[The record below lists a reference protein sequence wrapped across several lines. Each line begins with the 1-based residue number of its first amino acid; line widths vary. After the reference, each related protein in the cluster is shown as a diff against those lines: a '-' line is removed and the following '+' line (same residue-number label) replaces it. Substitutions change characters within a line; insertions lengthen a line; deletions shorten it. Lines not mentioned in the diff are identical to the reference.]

1 MLISIAIDFRL
12 ADVATRERFHLSEER
27 LTQLYRTA
35 RSEVVTEAALIG
47 TCNRTELYAWV
58 DSEDPKVVERAMQT
72 LARRWMRTR
81 SEGDQLLLASQRR
94 YGEEAAR
101 HVIRIAS
108 GLESQVLGDGQI
120 LGQLRAAY
128 KRASRGHAAGPV
140 LHRLFE
146 TALRT
151 GKRVQTETSL
161 SAGRNSVGAEAAV
174 TAAQRFGNLASA
186 RCVVVGAGKTGTRA
200 AKQLHKLGARDLVI
214 VNRTFERASELADF
228 VGGRAAPMEAVHIEA
243 AMADVVVIA
252 TASETPVIRADA
264 LAHAR
269 EACAASGYAL
279 LLLDLG
285 VPRNIDPRCAEQH
298 AVTLIDLDSLNQ
310 PLLDA
315 EEMRREAVPRAEMIC
330 NEEVASFMDWVAAM
344 PARDAIKPLREAL
357 EGVARREVAFAA
369 GSEQVA
375 ERAASRIV
383 AKLLA
388 GPMSALRRAVQRGEP
403 LDAQAMMLLEMFA
416 PSDSSTTRGGRGGR
430 HAARPRQE
438 SRQDSRDAAR
448 EIAREITREAS
459 VREVVVREVAV
470 REAAVRDLA
479 ARDARAHEVPTH
491 ETPARASE
499 AQLR

>member
-12 ADVATRERFHLSEER
+12 ADVATRERFHLSDER

-35 RSEVVTEAALIG
+35 RSEIVTEAALIA

-58 DSEDPKVVERAMQT
+58 DSEDMQVVERAMHT

-81 SEGDQLLLASQRR
+81 ADGDQLLRVSHRR
-94 YGEEAAR
+94 YGVEAAR
-101 HVIRIAS
+101 HVVRIAS

-120 LGQLRAAY
+120 LGQLRSAY
-128 KRASRGHAAGPV
+128 KRASHGDAAGPV

-146 TALRT
+146 TALRA
-151 GKRVQTETSL
+151 GKRVQTETAL

-174 TAAQRFGNLASA
+174 TAAQRFGNLGNA
-186 RCVVVGAGKTGTRA
+186 RCVVIGAGKTGTRA

-214 VNRTFERASELADF
+214 LNRTFERSAELAKF

-252 TASETPVIRADA
+252 TASQSAVISSAS
-264 LAHAR
+264 LARAR
-269 EACAASGYAL
+269 EACAATGYAL

-285 VPRNIDPRCAEQH
+285 VPRNIDPRCAELSG
-298 AVTLIDLDSLNQ
+298 VTLVDIDALHQ

-315 EEMRREAVPRAEMIC
+315 EEMRRDAVPRAESIC
-330 NEEVASFMDWVAAM
+330 AEEIGSFMEWIANM
-344 PARDAIKPLREAL
+344 PARDAIRPLREAL
-357 EGVARREVAFAA
+357 EGVARREVEFAA
-369 GSEQVA
+369 GDAQVA
-375 ERAASRIV
+375 ERTASRIV

-416 PSDSSTTRGGRGGR
+416 PATPAPERDRERGPRLGRHGTRVRPEVRETVIHELPVRETTR
-430 HAARPRQE
+430 
-438 SRQDSRDAAR
+438 
-448 EIAREITREAS
+448 T
-459 VREVVVREVAV
+459 
-470 REAAVRDLA
+470 DL
-479 ARDARAHEVPTH
+479 RSELTLSS
-491 ETPARASE
+491 EPA
-499 AQLR
+499 L